1 MNFIVPGSQS
11 CIGPCCSER
20 DIVVSISGISLI
32 DGPDAEVSGCTVD
45 VMNEMNAVLA
55 ADMTLSFQGVFGG
68 ECQWL
73 LSYPPPSR
81 VNSTDR
87 LNVVVRPTYIRIFYA
102 IPFTSSPQI
111 QRDGTWNCRTWTPS
125 GSWTTGGGDGKNCFQ
140 YSGYG
145 SATETISIA

>member
-81 VNSTDR
+81 VNSTRSRETEHGTVEHGLLLGVGQQEGVTEKTASSIQGTDR
-87 LNVVVRPTYIRIFYA
+87 QQKRYQLRNI
-102 IPFTSSPQI
+102 
-111 QRDGTWNCRTWTPS
+111 G
-125 GSWTTGGGDGKNCFQ
+125 
-140 YSGYG
+140 
-145 SATETISIA
+145 IALWMRFVNSENRKAN